1 MTFITTSQVSHHDLT
16 HHEKNTL
23 DIVCYTII
31 ILLGTTGNSV
41 VIWVAGVRMKPNV
54 TNTWLL
60 NLAVA
65 DLIFC
70 FTRVT
75 SLISICIDH
84 WPFGVFLCKFNGFFK
99 YANMFCSVFL
109 LAVISV
115 DRVICVWCPVFARK
129 KRTLCAAR
137 VISLGVWFVALIFS
151 SPYIVYREVFTRNN
165 MSLCS
170 MKEKEAVGGSSA
182 KYVYYYIR
190 FFCGFV
196 FPFLVIFICYTL
208 AAVGI
213 RRTRISGKSRPLR
226 ILALLVFA
234 FFLCWAPYHI
244 LGLLKLRNEN
254 HPLVKLGWRM
264 ASNVAY
270 FNSCVNPMLYFCTGL
285 NLRQRCNQSLLG
297 IFYRA
302 LTEEGRT
309 LSQDTTMEEQSNCVL
324 KAADTVHHTHA

>member
-1 MTFITTSQVSHHDLT
+1 MTFDTTSQVSRHDLT
-16 HHEKNTL
+16 YHEKTTL
-23 DIVCYTII
+23 DIVFYII
-31 ILLGTTGNSV
+31 IVLLGTTGNSV

-75 SLISICIDH
+75 SLISILIGH
-84 WPFGVFLCKFNGFFK
+84 WPFGVFICKFNGFFK
-99 YANMFCSVFL
+99 YTNMFCSVFL

-115 DRVICVWCPVFARK
+115 DRVICVWLPVFARK

-137 VISLGVWFVALIFS
+137 VISLGVWIVALIFS
-151 SPYIVYREVFTRNN
+151 SPYFVYRGVYTRNN
-165 MSLCS
+165 LSRCSL
-170 MKEKEAVGGSSA
+170 KEKEAVGGSSA

-208 AAVGI
+208 AAIGI
-213 RRTRISGKSRPLR
+213 RRTRISGKSRPLQ

-244 LGLLKLRNEN
+244 LGLVKLRNEK
-254 HPLVKLGWRM
+254 HQAVKLGWRM
-264 ASNVAY
+264 ASNLAY
-270 FNSCVNPMLYFCTGL
+270 FNSCVNPILYFCTGL

-309 LSQDTTMEEQSNCVL
+309 LSQDTTMEERSNCVL
-324 KAADTVHHTHA
+324 KAADTVHHTHV